1 MDVKVKADNIKF
13 KFRVSGIII
22 EDNKVLV
29 DRYDDVSYCLPGGYV
44 NVGETSEEA
53 IIRELKE
60 EIDLDFIID
69 SFVGVDECFFNNRKG
84 VRTQAIDFY
93 YKMSFKNK
101 DDINNIDYDR
111 VEDDHG
117 KIVNHHF
124 TWIDLNEVN
133 NHLIRPEQI
142 KDVIINDIRDFHYII
157 IDD

>member
-29 DRYDDVSYCLPGGYV
+29 DRYDDKSYCLPGGYV

-133 NHLIRPEQI
+133 NNLIRPEQI
-142 KDVIINDIRDFHYII
+142 KDVIVNDIRDFHYII